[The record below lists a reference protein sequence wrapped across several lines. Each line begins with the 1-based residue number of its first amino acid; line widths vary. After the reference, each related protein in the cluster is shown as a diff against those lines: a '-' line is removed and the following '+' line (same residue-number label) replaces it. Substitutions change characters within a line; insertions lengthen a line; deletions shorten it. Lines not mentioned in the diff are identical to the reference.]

1 MLGGGGV
8 RERGLKDEE
17 QLAFGRFVIRNL
29 LRLEG
34 GGQFVPARQF
44 GKCSKWSYVAN
55 RAVVLLH

>member
-1 MLGGGGV
+1 MILLRGGGV
-8 RERGLKDEE
+8 NERGLKDEE

-44 GKCSKWSYVAN
+44 GSVN
-55 RAVVLLH
+55 NGHMLPRGQ